1 MKKILAFDNLI
12 YQFNITDDGLSVLKG
27 WIDSAMAELKN
38 PNIIAHQSCN
48 LDKGS
53 IDGGMLW
60 STFETPAQSFFNFPE
75 TDILLTW
82 VTQKVIEIAPDIGF
96 ADCKSATLTIDWMNI
111 MYKNSFGNC
120 HTHDDEQEPDTT
132 KKIVAIFYL
141 QAPEHSSD
149 LLVIKNTRDYSSMGV
164 SPFTIPADEI
174 FPISVSTGDL
184 LIHKVDMPHAI
195 DKHSSDTPRVCLV
208 MEFRLNAE

>member
-1 MKKILAFDNLI
+1 MKKILAFDNLVH
-12 YQFNITDDGLSVLKG
+12 QFNIADDGLSVLKD
-27 WIDSAMAELKN
+27 WIDSAIAELKN
-38 PNIIAHQSCN
+38 PNIISHQSCN

-60 STFETPAQSFFNFPE
+60 STFETSSNSFFSFPE
-75 TDILLTW
+75 SDKLLNW
-82 VTQKVIEIAPDIGF
+82 VTQKVIEIAPDVGF
-96 ADCKSATLTIDWMNI
+96 VDCTSVDLTIDWMNI
-111 MYKNSFGNC
+111 MYKGSFGNC
-120 HTHDDEQEPDTT
+120 HTHDDEHEPDTT
-132 KKIVAIFYL
+132 RKVVAIFYL

-164 SPFTIPADEI
+164 SPFTISADEI

-195 DKHSSDTPRVCLV
+195 GKHSSDTPRVCLV